1 MLWCHWS
8 TRHEDDYVWGR
19 CGVVRRHWSIMVEL
33 MKMKS
38 EEELSMKRYRSICY
52 DSYEKERGKGKRQ
65 AFCSFNPQ
73 RSRMK
78 YYSYV
83 KGYVTVVEIGLG
95 EPESIESSCLAL
107 VLSLF
112 FLLCG
117 GRLKTDEIFVSECNE
132 VSVLH
137 IQ

>member
-1 MLWCHWS
+1 
-8 TRHEDDYVWGR
+8 
-19 CGVVRRHWSIMVEL
+19 

-137 IQ
+137 I